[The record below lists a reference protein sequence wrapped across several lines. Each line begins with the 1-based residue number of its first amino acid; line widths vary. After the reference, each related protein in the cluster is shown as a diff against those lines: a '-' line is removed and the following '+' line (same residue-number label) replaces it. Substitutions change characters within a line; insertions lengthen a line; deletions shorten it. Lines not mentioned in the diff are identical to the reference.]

1 MTNERIQTLINLGFD
16 KTWLQDIKDNFKPNT
31 YGKYLIRIYDCEDL
45 DQEIET
51 GIFISNY
58 YFSNERDLSVIHH
71 FFEGMFYIINTV
83 KDNEELGRG
92 IIDGAPFDEM
102 EEYEGNSWRWLH
114 CEELSDEFKKREEER
129 NQKILELN
137 QKLMERE
144 NGYAQH

>member
-16 KTWLQDIKDNFKPNT
+16 ETWLQDIKDNFKPNAH
-31 YGKYLIRIYDCEDL
+31 GKYLIRIYDCEDL

-51 GIFISNY
+51 GIFIGNY

-92 IIDGAPFDEM
+92 IVDGAPFDEM
-102 EEYEGNSWRWLH
+102 EEYEGNPWRWLH

-137 QKLMERE
+137 KKLMERE
-144 NGYAQH
+144 NEYA